1 MARPLM
7 CYAGYPMM
15 EKEGMME
22 IVGICAVP
30 TTAASAMVV
39 EIKDKWEPFPTND
52 STSRFNDPNNDKQVI
67 FSFKSDGNLGLMHL
81 FPVPIKTLRGIRA
94 GTLTNTTQVQVY
106 VR

>member
-7 CYAGYPMM
+7 CYAGYPLM

-30 TTAASAMVV
+30 ITAATAMVV
-39 EIKDKWEPFPTND
+39 EIKDKWNNFPVDD
-52 STSRFNDPNNDKQVI
+52 STDRFNDPSNDKQVI
-67 FSFKSDGNLGLMHL
+67 FNFKSDGNIGLLEM
-81 FPVPIKTLRGIRA
+81 FPCSIKTLRGIRA
-94 GTLTNTTQVQVY
+94 GILTNTKNVQVY